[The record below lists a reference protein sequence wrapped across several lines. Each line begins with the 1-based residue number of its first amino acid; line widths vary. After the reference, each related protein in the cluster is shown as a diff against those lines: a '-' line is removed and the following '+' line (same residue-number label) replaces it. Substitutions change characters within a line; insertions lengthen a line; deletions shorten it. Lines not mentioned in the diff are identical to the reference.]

1 MISIDGAV
9 DAAKAAAVLFLAV
22 VLQISIFSGI
32 DILGGRPDLLLVTLV
47 VIALLR
53 GTVFGA
59 IVGFGS
65 GLLYDMGTFG
75 TLGFIALLY
84 TLAGYWI
91 GRYGETT
98 GRGRGHAPLLSV
110 TVVTVLFAVGALMLH
125 FMLGENAPARAVL
138 VDSLF
143 PTILL
148 NLLITL
154 PVHAS
159 VRRILQRSEPAERA
173 REVRLLG

>member
-1 MISIDGAV
+1 MTVEAAL
-9 DAAKAAAVLFLAV
+9 DAAKAAGILFVAV

-32 DILGGRPDLLLVTLV
+32 DIFGGRPDLLLVTLV
-47 VIALLR
+47 VVALLR
-53 GTVFGA
+53 GTIFGA
-59 IVGFGS
+59 AAGFGA

-98 GRGRGHAPLLSV
+98 GRDRSHAPLLSV
-110 TVVTVLFAVGALMLH
+110 AVVTVLFSFGALMLH
-125 FMLGENAPARAVL
+125 FMLGENAPAQEVL
-138 VDSLF
+138 VGSLV
-143 PTILL
+143 PTVLL
-148 NLLITL
+148 NLLIAV
-154 PVHAS
+154 PVHAA
-159 VRRILQRSEPAERA
+159 VRRVLRPAGWADRA

>member
-1 MISIDGAV
+1 MTSTAV
-9 DAAKAAAVLFLAV
+9 DAAKAAGVLFLAV
-22 VLQISIFSGI
+22 ILQISIFSGI

-47 VIALLR
+47 MIALRR
-53 GTVFGA
+53 GAIFGA
-59 IVGFGS
+59 AAGFGA

-84 TLAGYWI
+84 TLVGYWI

-98 GRGRGHAPLLSV
+98 GRDRSHAPLLSV
-110 TVVTVLFAVGALMLH
+110 AVVTVLFSVGALMLH

-138 VDSLF
+138 VDSLV

-148 NLLITL
+148 NLLL
-154 PVHAS
+154 AFPVHAAI
-159 VRRILQRSEPAERA
+159 RRIFSPGDSAERVT
-173 REVRLLG
+173 EVRLLG

>member
-1 MISIDGAV
+1 MIGA
-9 DAAKAAAVLFLAV
+9 DAAKAATILFLAV

-32 DILGGRPDLLLVTLV
+32 DILGGRPDILLVTLV
-47 VIALLR
+47 MVALLR

-59 IVGFGS
+59 AAGFCA

-98 GRGRGHAPLLSV
+98 GRDRGHAPLLSV
-110 TVVTVLFAVGALMLH
+110 AVVTVLFALGALMLH
-125 FMLGENAPARAVL
+125 FMLGENAPAREVL
-138 VDSLF
+138 VESLV
-143 PTILL
+143 PTTLL
-148 NLLITL
+148 NLVIAF
-154 PVHAS
+154 PVYGA
-159 VRRILQRSEPAERA
+159 VRRVFPAADSADDA

>member
-1 MISIDGAV
+1 MEGGGVTDV
-9 DAAKAAAVLFLAV
+9 PLDAAKAAGLLFLAV
-22 VLQISIFSGI
+22 VLQISIFSGV
-32 DILGGRPDLLLVTLV
+32 DIFGGRPDLLLVTLV
-47 VIALLR
+47 MVALQR
-53 GTVFGA
+53 GTIFGA
-59 IVGFGS
+59 AAGFAA

-84 TLAGYWI
+84 TLVGYWI

-98 GRGRGHAPLLSV
+98 GRGRGHAPILSV
-110 TVVTVLFAVGALMLH
+110 AVVSVLFAVGALMLH
-125 FMLGENAPARAVL
+125 FMLGENSPAREVL

-148 NLLITL
+148 NLLIAL
-154 PVHAS
+154 PVYAS

-173 REVRLLG
+173 REV

>member
-1 MISIDGAV
+1 MIGA
-9 DAAKAAAVLFLAV
+9 DAAKAATILFLAV

-32 DILGGRPDLLLVTLV
+32 DILGGRPDILLVTLV
-47 VIALLR
+47 MVALLR

-59 IVGFGS
+59 AAGFCA

-98 GRGRGHAPLLSV
+98 GRDRGHAPLLSV
-110 TVVTVLFAVGALMLH
+110 AVVTVLFAFGALMLH
-125 FMLGENAPARAVL
+125 FMLGENAPAREVL
-138 VDSLF
+138 VESLV
-143 PTILL
+143 PTTLL
-148 NLLITL
+148 NLVIAF
-154 PVHAS
+154 PVYGA
-159 VRRILQRSEPAERA
+159 VRRVFPAADSADHA

>member
-1 MISIDGAV
+1 VTPTAL
-9 DAAKAAAVLFLAV
+9 DAAKAAIVLFLAV
-22 VLQISIFSGI
+22 VLQISIFSEV

-47 VIALLR
+47 MVALLR
-53 GTVFGA
+53 GTIFGA
-59 IVGFGS
+59 TAGFGA

-98 GRGRGHAPLLSV
+98 GRDRSHAPVLSV
-110 TVVTVLFAVGALMLH
+110 AVVTILFAIAALMLH
-125 FMLGENAPARAVL
+125 FMLGENAPAREVL
-138 VDSLF
+138 VGSLV
-143 PTILL
+143 PTMFL
-148 NLLITL
+148 NLFITF
-154 PVHAS
+154 PVYAA
-159 VRRILQRSEPAERA
+159 VRRILRPAGWADRG

>member
-1 MISIDGAV
+1 MTVDAAL
-9 DAAKAAAVLFLAV
+9 DAAKAVAVLFLAV

-47 VIALLR
+47 MIALLR
-53 GTVFGA
+53 GTIFGTAAGFGA
-59 IVGFGS
+59 
-65 GLLYDMGTFG
+65 GLLYDMGSFG

-98 GRGRGHAPLLSV
+98 GRDRSHAPLLSV
-110 TVVTVLFAVGALMLH
+110 AVVSVLFSFAALMLH

-138 VDSLF
+138 VGSLA
-143 PTILL
+143 PTVLL
-148 NLLITL
+148 NLLIAV
-154 PVHAS
+154 PVYAA
-159 VRRILQRSEPAERA
+159 VRSILRPADWAERA

>member
-1 MISIDGAV
+1 MTGQALDAV
-9 DAAKAAAVLFLAV
+9 KAAGVLFLAV
-22 VLQISIFSGI
+22 VLQISIFSGV

-47 VIALLR
+47 MVALQR
-53 GTVFGA
+53 GAIFGA
-59 IVGFGS
+59 AAGFGA

-75 TLGFIALLY
+75 TLGFMALLY

-98 GRGRGHAPLLSV
+98 GRDRSHAPLLSV
-110 TVVTVLFAVGALMLH
+110 AVVTILFAVGALMLH

-138 VDSLF
+138 VDSLV

-148 NLLITL
+148 NLLLTF
-154 PVHAS
+154 PVHAAI
-159 VRRILQRSEPAERA
+159 RRILRPAPWAERA
-173 REVRLLG
+173 TEVRLLG